1 MLFQLPGTPSYHACH
16 SSTIN
21 GAAGVDINYGV
32 IPYGWPF
39 DCPHLRMWLIVT
51 SIFHGWWTSW
61 PWTTVQKFCNRDSC
75 LSPITSGSQLY
86 GQSSS
91 LPLYLTHIGLI
102 TYYASH
108 RPFTITLNGV
118 WGQNKKHP
126 IIWHICI
133 KSFGAYLPSLKLS
146 QRCLGYQWRHDDIGS
161 IQVTTLTIL
170 SDRNVEYKICFPWGT
185 DAIFHWDWKHGML
198 WVPTGERQGWVIRIA
213 SPSSVSIRFG
223 QLITPC
229 IWAIIMNYKM
239 SGLGRIRLG
248 Q

>member
-1 MLFQLPGTPSYHACH
+1 MDGGRVHHERLYK
-16 SSTIN
+16 SS
-21 GAAGVDINYGV
+21 A
-32 IPYGWPF
+32 
-39 DCPHLRMWLIVT
+39 IVT
-51 SIFHGWWTSW
+51 AVFRPLHPDPNCI
-61 PWTTVQKFCNRDSC
+61 
-75 LSPITSGSQLY
+75 

-91 LPLYLTHIGLI
+91 LLLPAIFNPHWFDHLLCT
-102 TYYASH
+102 H

-185 DAIFHWDWKHGML
+185 DAIFHWDWKHAL
-198 WVPTGERQGWVIRIA
+198 
-213 SPSSVSIRFG
+213 SSNRG
-223 QLITPC
+223 AP
-229 IWAIIMNYKM
+229 
-239 SGLGRIRLG
+239 RLSYSDSESF
-248 Q
+248 